1 MINQQRSATTR
12 ITIFAVL
19 LSFVLSL
26 SCARVGL
33 ISDSYPESFYRVP
46 RLLADEPLPENPTF
60 LVYSD
65 NQAGWRAY
73 EKFIRK
79 ENWATWKMLLFPF
92 YELYLLGNGLVGGI
106 NWYRRMPDYAGSEQ
120 RMVRDAVYHAARNNK
135 VDFILNTGDICD
147 HDGRRP
153 EHWVR
158 FLDMNKVEHP
168 LLNEIPFLPVIGN
181 HERANDTT
189 YGIKNYQ
196 AIFQYPRFYVIDFPD
211 GALFVVDSNFI
222 LDQKGHI
229 DDDLQDEL
237 FKKWYVS
244 DPDDDQPSWLEQQ
257 LSSRDV
263 PFKIVAMHQP
273 PISLGKHHKDWYKRS
288 YGKDLRS
295 KQKKLMGLFE
305 KYGVRLVFSGHDHYY
320 QHNVLFPEI
329 SDESAGNEIHFIVG
343 GGGGT
348 PLRQISDSKAIT
360 RYSLEFEKQGLN
372 VRQQIQLQEYHYS
385 LVTISDDALSVKVF
399 EATGD
404 PSEPGPLLDEFQII
418 DK

>member
-1 MINQQRSATTR
+1 M
-12 ITIFAVL
+12 
-19 LSFVLSL
+19 LSL
-26 SCARVGL
+26 SCAQVGL

-92 YELYLLGNGLVGGI
+92 YELYWLGNGLVGGI
-106 NWYRRMPDYAGSEQ
+106 NWYRRMPDYAGSER
-120 RMVRDAVYHAARNNK
+120 RMVRDAVYHAARTNK
-135 VDFILNTGDICD
+135 VDFILNTGDICA

-158 FLDMNKVEHP
+158 FLNMYKVEHP

-181 HERANDTT
+181 HEKANDTT

-222 LDQKGHI
+222 LDQDGYI

-237 FKKWYVS
+237 FREWFVS
-244 DPDDDQPSWLEQQ
+244 EPDDDKPSWLERQ

-263 PFKIVAMHQP
+263 PFKIIAMHQP
-273 PISLGKHHKDWYKRS
+273 PISFGKHHKDWHQKSHGNDLLNKR
-288 YGKDLRS
+288 
-295 KQKKLMGLFE
+295 QKLISLFE
-305 KYGVRLVFSGHDHYY
+305 KYGVHLVFSGHDHYY
-320 QHNVLFPEI
+320 QHNVLYPE
-329 SDESAGNEIHFIVG
+329 SSAESAGNEIHFIVG

-348 PLRQISDSKAIT
+348 PLMPLADSQTLNSYAQ
-360 RYSLEFEKQGLN
+360 EFEKQGLN
-372 VRQQIQLQEYHYS
+372 VRQLKQLQEYHYS
-385 LVTISDDALSVKVF
+385 LVNISDDALSVKVF

-404 PSEPGPLLDEFQII
+404 PSEPDPMLDEFQII